1 MNRSAGLPRQF
12 ALDLTQAPKPSLH
25 NFLPSGN
32 EELLHAIKD
41 SINLWSLPSQS
52 NGQSLNQR
60 WFYWWGKSGSGRT
73 HLLQAIIHQ
82 AKQSGILS
90 IGLQPDQPN
99 HWIDVENKLDKENR
113 EAAIAIAVD
122 DVDQLDSSLQA
133 SLFRILNKVHAAPH
147 LFVYLS
153 GNNPPAHLQLRED
166 LRTRLGWGLIFEL
179 HPLTDSEKI
188 EALSRAAKDR
198 GLTLSTEVLPWL
210 THHFYRD
217 MPSLMALL
225 DALDAY
231 SLETKR
237 SITLP
242 LVRELLGISGTKQ

>member
-1 MNRSAGLPRQF
+1 MLFRS
-12 ALDLTQAPKPSLH
+12 
-25 NFLPSGN
+25 
-32 EELLHAIKD
+32 
-41 SINLWSLPSQS
+41 
-52 NGQSLNQR
+52 
-60 WFYWWGKSGSGRT
+60 
-73 HLLQAIIHQ
+73 
-82 AKQSGILS
+82 
-90 IGLQPDQPN
+90 DQPN
-99 HWIDVENKLDKENR
+99 HWIDVENKLNEEKR
-113 EAAIAIAVD
+113 KATIIIAVD

-153 GNNPPAHLQLRED
+153 GNNPPAHLHLRED
-166 LRTRLGWGLIFEL
+166 LRTRLGWGLIFEVHSL
-179 HPLTDSEKI
+179 SDSEKI

-198 GLTLSTEVLPWL
+198 GLSLSNDVLPWL
-210 THHFYRD
+210 IHHFYRD

-242 LVRELLGISGTKQ
+242 LVRELLRISGTK